1 MLITK
6 ENKII
11 NNGKDFSQLS
21 HAEKLFYQNFFF
33 NITKFVL
40 KSKFKMWWLNLRMT
54 PKNIIAHNNSTKFM
68 NPSSLYTAIIL
79 GKFWVNLDCW
89 SHKTLKSIGN

>member
-68 NPSSLYTAIIL
+68 NHPVFIPIIF
-79 GKFWVNLDCW
+79 GKSWVNLDCW
-89 SHKTLKSIGN
+89 SHKILKSIGN